1 MTYLAS
7 SVTYSSQYPVA
18 SSPQLELVSTSEVE
32 VKAAMEGPYNPS
44 DTDPVVVSVGGSV
57 GGSVGAAVVTVV
69 GAAVDGEGLL
79 PPPPRRA
86 NAVASIR
93 KRQRNVFMAFL
104 ILTVPMY
111 SALI

>member
-44 DTDPVVVSVGGSV
+44 DTDPVVGSV

-86 NAVASIR
+86 DAVASIR

>member
-1 MTYLAS
+1 
-7 SVTYSSQYPVA
+7 
-18 SSPQLELVSTSEVE
+18 
-32 VKAAMEGPYNPS
+32 MEGGLTS
-44 DTDPVVVSVGGSV
+44 DTDPVVVSV

-86 NAVASIR
+86 DAVASIR

-104 ILTVPMY
+104 ILTVKRTRMY
-111 SALI
+111 ALYKYYTLVSVVEKMRHKSGGSIWQK

>member
-32 VKAAMEGPYNPS
+32 VKAAMEAPYNPS

-57 GGSVGAAVVTVV
+57 GAAVVTVV
-69 GAAVDGEGLL
+69 GDAVDGEGLL

-86 NAVASIR
+86 DAVASIR

-104 ILTVPMY
+104 ILTVPCT
-111 SALI
+111 L

>member
-1 MTYLAS
+1 
-7 SVTYSSQYPVA
+7 
-18 SSPQLELVSTSEVE
+18 
-32 VKAAMEGPYNPS
+32 MEGGLTS
-44 DTDPVVVSVGGSV
+44 DTDPVVVSV

-86 NAVASIR
+86 DAVASIR

-104 ILTVPMY
+104 ILTVKRTRMY
-111 SALI
+111 ALYKYYILSLLWRK